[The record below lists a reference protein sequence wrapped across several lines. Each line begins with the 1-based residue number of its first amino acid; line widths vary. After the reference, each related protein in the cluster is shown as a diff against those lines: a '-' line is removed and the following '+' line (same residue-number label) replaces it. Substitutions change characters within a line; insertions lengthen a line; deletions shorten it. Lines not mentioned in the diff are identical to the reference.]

1 MAELSVAINGK
12 MDGLQKALKDSEKAL
27 KQFEKKAFSISKS
40 LERNA
45 ISTSKLSVLTEKLSA
60 KYANGTIS
68 QAKYE
73 SLTKRIAIQN
83 VNLSNKSKKLST
95 DLLKVNRATKS
106 LGGSGGAMSK
116 LKGQTING
124 NAAMTAFSR
133 TIQDAPFGIM
143 GVSNNITNLTE
154 QFGYLKNKTGSSGGA
169 LKAMLRDLKG
179 FGGITLAI
187 SLATSALL
195 VFGDKIFGTKQ
206 KVDELTEAT
215 KGFIGSAVKE
225 KSILESLLTV
235 ARDDSNSREKR
246 LRAVK
251 KINEL
256 FPKYLGNL
264 KLEGVN
270 SKETANKIDELTKS
284 LINQATVK
292 GLLNQISEISA
303 KKFKKENKSTEEY
316 VTTTNKIGSAFA
328 YLFSTNETYT
338 TALGKGSKTRR
349 DAIGKEATKI
359 TELQAAISKLLKE
372 NTIDFDGLFGGGS
385 DKLSTKVK
393 EIFVGFNETY
403 KDEKDYFED
412 WVEENPITIADNAE
426 WKSIDWEAYFN
437 LKSFEEKEL
446 ELKAKLE
453 KLKEDINNLP
463 EQALA
468 SGITSIGQSIGEALA
483 NGTSVIGAVGMGLL
497 KTLGSFLSQLGAK
510 LILYGL
516 LAKKKGALDLAMI
529 IGGPAAIVA
538 GTAAVKVG
546 SLAVA
551 AGAAISAFVGNATS
565 AGAAIGAFAAS
576 GGSSG
581 GGGGSVSNDAS
592 TFSPSSSGFS
602 GQSSSSGS
610 SRVVF
615 EIQGTKLVGVLSNT
629 LERNRALGGSLS
641 IT

>member
-1 MAELSVAINGK
+1 MAELSVSINGK
-12 MDGLQKALKDSEKAL
+12 MDKLDKALSDSEKAL
-27 KQFEKKAFSISKS
+27 KQFEKKAEKITTT
-40 LERNA
+40 
-45 ISTSKLSVLTEKLSA
+45 TSKIGSSSALAAKGMGKL
-60 KYANGTIS
+60 
-68 QAKYE
+68 
-73 SLTKRIAIQN
+73 R
-83 VNLSNKSKKLST
+83 
-95 DLLKVNRATKS
+95 
-106 LGGSGGAMSK
+106 
-116 LKGQTING
+116 GQTING

-303 KKFKKENKSTEEY
+303 KKFKKENKSAEEY

-437 LKSFEEKEL
+437 NKAFEEKQL

-463 EQALA
+463 DQALA

-516 LAKKKGALDLAMI
+516 LAKKKGALDVAMVV
-529 IGGPAAIVA
+529 GGPAAIVA

-546 SLAVA
+546 ALAVA
-551 AGAAISAFVGNATS
+551 AGAAISAF
-565 AGAAIGAFAAS
+565 AAS
-576 GGSSG
+576 GGGSG

-592 TFSPSSSGFS
+592 TYSPSSSGFS

-641 IT
+641 LT

>member
-1 MAELSVAINGK
+1 MAELSVEINGK
-12 MDGLQKALKDSEKAL
+12 MDKLDKALKNSEKAL
-27 KQFEKKAFSISKS
+27 KGFEKKANKISKTNS
-40 LERNA
+40 NLG
-45 ISTSKLSVLTEKLSA
+45 SSSVLAARGMK
-60 KYANGTIS
+60 
-68 QAKYE
+68 
-73 SLTKRIAIQN
+73 
-83 VNLSNKSKKLST
+83 NL
-95 DLLKVNRATKS
+95 R
-106 LGGSGGAMSK
+106 
-116 LKGQTING
+116 GQTING

-154 QFGYLKNKTGSSGGA
+154 QFGYLKNKTGSAGGA
-169 LKAMLRDLKG
+169 LKAMLKDLKG

-187 SLATSALL
+187 SLVTSALL
-195 VFGDKIFGTKQ
+195 VFGDKIFDTKQ

-235 ARDDSNSREKR
+235 ARDESNSREKR

-270 SKETANKIDELTKS
+270 SKDTANKIDELTKS

-303 KKFKKENKSTEEY
+303 NKFKKEKKSAEEY

-359 TELQAAISKLLKE
+359 TELQAAISKLLNE
-372 NTIDFDGLFGGGS
+372 NTIDFDSLFGGSS
-385 DKLSTKVK
+385 DDSVIKKVFVDFK
-393 EIFVGFNETY
+393 ESY
-403 KDEKDYFED
+403 KDEKNYFED

-426 WKSIDWEAYFN
+426 WNSIDWENYFN
-437 LKSFEEKEL
+437 LKQFEELSNK
-446 ELKAKLE
+446 
-453 KLKEDINNLP
+453 INSL
-463 EQALA
+463 
-468 SGITSIGQSIGEALA
+468 ITSSLSGSLTSLGNTIGEALA
-483 NGTSVIGAVGMGLL
+483 SGKDVFSAIGSSLLKSLGNFLSKMGGLL
-497 KTLGSFLSQLGAK
+497 VEYGTLAVL
-510 LILYGL
+510 
-516 LAKKKGALDLAMI
+516 KGKLDLAI
-529 IGGPAAIVA
+529 AVGGPIAIGAGIAAIAA
-538 GTAAVKVG
+538 GIAL
-546 SLAVA
+546 SA
-551 AGAAISAFVGNATS
+551 AGAAISSAAT
-565 AGAAIGAFAAS
+565 AGAGNTSSGS
-576 GGSSG
+576 GGVSS
-581 GGGGSVSNDAS
+581 DTS
-592 TFSPSSSGFS
+592 TYSPSSSGFS
-602 GQSSSSGS
+602 GQSSSSGFAN
-610 SRVVF
+610 VVF

-641 IT
+641 LT

>member
-1 MAELSVAINGK
+1 MAELSVSINGK
-12 MDGLQKALKDSEKAL
+12 MDKLDKALSDSEKAL
-27 KQFEKKAFSISKS
+27 KQFEKKAEKITTT
-40 LERNA
+40 
-45 ISTSKLSVLTEKLSA
+45 TSKIGSSSALAAKGMGKL
-60 KYANGTIS
+60 
-68 QAKYE
+68 
-73 SLTKRIAIQN
+73 R
-83 VNLSNKSKKLST
+83 
-95 DLLKVNRATKS
+95 
-106 LGGSGGAMSK
+106 
-116 LKGQTING
+116 GQTING

-303 KKFKKENKSTEEY
+303 KKFKKENKSAEEY

-437 LKSFEEKEL
+437 NKAFEGKQL

-463 EQALA
+463 DQALA

-516 LAKKKGALDLAMI
+516 LAKKKGALDVAMVV
-529 IGGPAAIVA
+529 GGPAAIVA

-546 SLAVA
+546 ALAVA
-551 AGAAISAFVGNATS
+551 AGAAISAF
-565 AGAAIGAFAAS
+565 AAS
-576 GGSSG
+576 GGGSG

-592 TFSPSSSGFS
+592 TYSPSSSGFS

-641 IT
+641 LT

>member
-1 MAELSVAINGK
+1 MK
-12 MDGLQKALKDSEKAL
+12 
-27 KQFEKKAFSISKS
+27 
-40 LERNA
+40 
-45 ISTSKLSVLTEKLSA
+45 
-60 KYANGTIS
+60 
-68 QAKYE
+68 
-73 SLTKRIAIQN
+73 
-83 VNLSNKSKKLST
+83 NL
-95 DLLKVNRATKS
+95 R
-106 LGGSGGAMSK
+106 
-116 LKGQTING
+116 GQTING

-154 QFGYLKNKTGSSGGA
+154 QFGYLKNKTGSAGGA
-169 LKAMLRDLKG
+169 LKAMLKDLKG

-187 SLATSALL
+187 SLVTSALL
-195 VFGDKIFGTKQ
+195 VFGDKIFDTKQ

-235 ARDDSNSREKR
+235 ARDESNSREKR

-270 SKETANKIDELTKS
+270 SKDTANKIDELTKS

-303 KKFKKENKSTEEY
+303 KKFKKEKKSAEEY

-359 TELQAAISKLLKE
+359 TELQAAISKLLNE
-372 NTIDFDGLFGGGS
+372 NTIDFDSLFGGSS
-385 DKLSTKVK
+385 DDSVIKKVFVDFK
-393 EIFVGFNETY
+393 ESY

-426 WKSIDWEAYFN
+426 WNSIDWENYFN
-437 LKSFEEKEL
+437 LKQFEELSNK
-446 ELKAKLE
+446 
-453 KLKEDINNLP
+453 INSL
-463 EQALA
+463 
-468 SGITSIGQSIGEALA
+468 ITSSLSGSLTSLGNTIGEALA
-483 NGTSVIGAVGMGLL
+483 SGKDVFSAIGSSLLKSLGNFLSKMGGLL
-497 KTLGSFLSQLGAK
+497 VEYGTLAVL
-510 LILYGL
+510 
-516 LAKKKGALDLAMI
+516 KGKLDLAI
-529 IGGPAAIVA
+529 AVGGPIAIGAGIAAIAA
-538 GTAAVKVG
+538 GIAL
-546 SLAVA
+546 SA
-551 AGAAISAFVGNATS
+551 AGAAISSAAT
-565 AGAAIGAFAAS
+565 AGAGNTSSGS
-576 GGSSG
+576 GGVSS
-581 GGGGSVSNDAS
+581 DTS
-592 TFSPSSSGFS
+592 TYSPSSSGFS
-602 GQSSSSGS
+602 GQSSSSGFAN
-610 SRVVF
+610 VVF